1 MVLLL
6 LVPAVP
12 DRPGAPLREP
22 IGGSPQHRGHGHGQ
36 GQGEGE
42 GHETEDRSEDLRP
55 VKVAPARS
63 CRTV

>member
-22 IGGSPQHRGHGHGQ
+22 IGGSPQHRGHGQ
-36 GQGEGE
+36 GE